1 MTVRRLVPGDER
13 HAAFLGEATRF
24 LATAGCRLWAA
35 FEGGEA
41 VGWAYGHDLVHPDSR
56 TTTLLY
62 SLDVAEH
69 ARRRGHGAAL
79 VRAFVDD
86 ALGSGSAEVW
96 VLTDSAN
103 GPANATYAAAGGVL
117 DAGDTVMYVW
127 T

>member
-1 MTVRRLVPGDER
+1 MTVRKLGPGDER
-13 HAAFLGEATRF
+13 HAAFLGDSTRF

-35 FEGGEA
+35 FDGDEA
-41 VGWAYGHDLVHPDSR
+41 VGWAYGHDLAHPDGR

-79 VRAFVDD
+79 ARAFVDD
-86 ALGSGSAEVW
+86 AMASGSSEVW

-103 GPANATYAAAGGVL
+103 EASNATYAAAGGVL
-117 DAGDTVMYVW
+117 DDGDTVMYVW
-127 T
+127 A